1 MKVSA
6 VRKTTREA
14 EETSE
19 KLVSSEDDREDDL
32 PSHLSGPGIYLKLKN
47 VSVQSWASETQDQ

>member
-19 KLVSSEDDREDDL
+19 KLVFSENDKEDDL
-32 PSHLSGPGIYLKLKN
+32 PSHLSGPGIYLKHKN
-47 VSVQSWASETQDQ
+47 ASVQSWASGTQDQ